1 MQTNKKSKNIINII
15 QSFLILILVVLII
28 FMMIQISRLQ
38 GTARVINYAGLVRG
52 ATQREVKLEITG
64 NQNEEL
70 IKYLDDI
77 FLGLRYQDGHYDLVK
92 LNDEEYLEKLQIQSD
107 YWDKLKK
114 EIEAVRN
121 KGYENTDIVNMSEIY
136 FTMAD
141 ETVSAAESYSE
152 KIAIKIR
159 TIEFLS
165 ALDMLSL
172 VILVIM
178 QTLRAMQMAMQNRL
192 LEQKAFIDAHT
203 GLPNKNA
210 CKELIDKKLD
220 ERNIVYKDMVVYDEG
235 TVIKTKYFNIE
246 FFKTTHSI
254 PDSHGLAIE
263 TPDGT
268 IVMTGDFKFDMTP
281 IGPMANL
288 HKMARIGE
296 KGVSVLMSDSTNA
309 MSPGTSL
316 SESVVD
322 ENLKEIFS
330 TYTSNRI
337 ILATFASNVYRIKH
351 IIETCKK
358 NNRKIALFGRSME
371 NMVDIALKCGYFED
385 KSIIITAEEANHL
398 KPGEVCLLC
407 TGSQGEPLAALSR
420 IAAGTHRQ
428 ISLMPN
434 DIVVFS
440 SSPIPGNTASVSRTI
455 NKLYKKGVKVFTNTM
470 SEIHSSGH
478 ANQEELKLMIRLFKP
493 KYFVPYHG
501 EFRMLKKHTDLG
513 VMCGIPR
520 RNTFVLEN
528 GDVLALDKGQLY
540 KDGKVQA
547 GEVYVDGSR
556 IGDVGSAVIKDR
568 ILMST
573 NGILVIIA
581 NIDIEHKILL
591 GSPAITTRG
600 YILVNENTDLIKEI
614 QHNAEIIINKELK
627 KKFFNFNDMK
637 SEIINGL
644 MPILSDK
651 TGRVPIILPI
661 VMGIKTHT
669 KEDDNNSKKD
679 VQSKKV
685 INKKEIPNKNK

>member
-1 MQTNKKSKNIINII
+1 MNTKIIPLGGMGEVGKNMYVVMHDDEIVIVDSGVMFPDDDLLGIDYVIQDYTFLKENESKIKA
-15 QSFLILILVVLII
+15 LII
-28 FMMIQISRLQ
+28 THGHEDHIGSIPFLLQ
-38 GTARVINYAGLVRG
+38 SVTIPKIYAP
-52 ATQREVKLEITG
+52 
-64 NQNEEL
+64 
-70 IKYLDDI
+70 
-77 FLGLRYQDGHYDLVK
+77 
-92 LNDEEYLEKLQIQSD
+92 S
-107 YWDKLKK
+107 
-114 EIEAVRN
+114 
-121 KGYENTDIVNMSEIY
+121 
-136 FTMAD
+136 
-141 ETVSAAESYSE
+141 
-152 KIAIKIR
+152 
-159 TIEFLS
+159 
-165 ALDMLSL
+165 
-172 VILVIM
+172 
-178 QTLRAMQMAMQNRL
+178 
-192 LEQKAFIDAHT
+192 
-203 GLPNKNA
+203 NA
-210 CKELIDKKLD
+210 KELIDKKLE
-220 ERNIVYKDMVVYDEG
+220 ERSIIYKDMVIYDED
-235 TVIKTKYFNIE
+235 TVIKTKHFNIE
-246 FFKTTHSI
+246 FFRTTHSI
-254 PDSHGLAIE
+254 PDSHGLAID
-263 TPDGT
+263 TPDGV

-322 ENLKEIFS
+322 ENLKEIFA

-434 DIVVFS
+434 DIVIFS
-440 SSPIPGNTASVSRTI
+440 SSPIPGNTASVSKTI
-455 NKLYKKGVKVFTNTM
+455 NNFYKKGVKLVTNAM

-478 ANQEELKLMIRLFKP
+478 ANQDELKLMIRLFKP

-513 VMCGIPR
+513 VMCDIPR

-528 GDVLALDKGQLY
+528 GDVLALEKGNLRR
-540 KDGKVQA
+540 DGKVQA

-581 NIDIEHKILL
+581 NIDMQKKILM

-600 YILVNENTDLIKEI
+600 YILVNENTDLIRDI

-627 KKFFNFNDMK
+627 KKVFNFNDMK

-644 MPILSDK
+644 IPMLSDK

-661 VMGIKTHT
+661 VMGIKS
-669 KEDDNNSKKD
+669 DNDESSTEENN
-679 VQSKKV
+679 KV
-685 INKKEIPNKNK
+685 KQ